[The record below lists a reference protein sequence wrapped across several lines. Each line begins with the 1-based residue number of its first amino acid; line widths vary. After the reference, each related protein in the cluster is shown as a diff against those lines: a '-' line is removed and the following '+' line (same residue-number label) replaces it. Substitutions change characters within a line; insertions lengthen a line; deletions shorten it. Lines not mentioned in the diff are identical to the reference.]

1 MAVVLGDGLPYEK
14 EGVFDRS
21 FVKKQYE
28 VPIRAWLGI
37 VSLLGDSN
45 SKTAH

>member
-28 VPIRAWLGI
+28 VPRAWLGI
-37 VSLLGDSN
+37 FSLLGDSN
-45 SKTAH
+45 SKIAH